1 MQLSNNGL
9 KMIKQF
15 EGCSL
20 TVYKDVAGFPTIGV
34 GHLIKPGEK
43 FTTITQAQAD
53 DLLRSDARRFE
64 IGVSNLVTVPL
75 TQNQFDALV
84 SFSFNLGLNALTT
97 STLLKKLNSGDYK
110 GAADEFLKWNRAG
123 GKVVQGI
130 TNRRTEERRIFL
142 GGN

>member
-97 STLLKKLNSGDYK
+97 STLLKKLNYGDYN

>member
-1 MQLSNNGL
+1 MQLSDNGL
-9 KMIKQF
+9 KMITKF

-43 FTTITQAQAD
+43 FTTITQAQAN

-64 IGVSNLVTVPL
+64 NGVSNLVTVPL

-110 GAADEFLKWNRAG
+110 GAADEFLKWNKAG

-130 TNRRTEERRIFL
+130 ANRRAEERRVFL
-142 GGN
+142 GE